1 MGALTACLQRG
12 RVDVLIATPGR
23 LLDHLQTTPGM
34 LGQLG
39 FLVLDEA
46 DRLLDE
52 GFQRDMV
59 KIFDLLPVQRQ
70 TVLASAT
77 LPHSMAQFKH
87 LCLRKDYVTVSA
99 VVEGADAV
107 NTQLHESVRVVTLD
121 NWLPVLYSELA
132 QTVARGQKTILF
144 CQAAQETKLL
154 ALVLS
159 CSTLFPGGARP
170 GLFEIHSRLSQPQR
184 VKVTLRCGAA
194 VPAHA
199 RPATGRLP
207 RCGGRIAAVQL
218 RCGRARLGH

>member
-132 QTVARGQKTILF
+132 QMGFGQPLVAF
-144 CQAAQETKLL
+144 DPHLL
-154 ALVLS
+154 IGIDFG
-159 CSTLFPGGARP
+159 T
-170 GLFEIHSRLSQPQR
+170 
-184 VKVTLRCGAA
+184 
-194 VPAHA
+194 
-199 RPATGRLP
+199 TGSWDYWLDDVAFLP
-207 RCGGRIAAVQL
+207 
-218 RCGRARLGH
+218 